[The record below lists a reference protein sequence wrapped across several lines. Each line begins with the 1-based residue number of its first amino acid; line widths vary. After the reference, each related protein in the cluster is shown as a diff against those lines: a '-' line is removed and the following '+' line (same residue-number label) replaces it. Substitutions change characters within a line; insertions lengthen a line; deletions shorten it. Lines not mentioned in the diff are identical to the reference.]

1 MTCAEA
7 LQYIEELK
15 PGGMKLGLDR
25 MRRGLELLGHPER
38 RLRVVHVAGTNGKGS
53 TARMVQAIATAAGY
67 TTGLFSSPAVT
78 GLRETITLDGE
89 AIPEAAFAGWVDRLR
104 ALQSDMGEAGGLS
117 EFELTTLLA
126 LAWFAERNTD
136 LCVIECGMG
145 GREDATN
152 VFDAPLAAVI
162 TPVALDH
169 TAWLGG
175 TAEEIAAH
183 KCGII
188 KAPCGVVTAPDQ
200 DPDALAVIWE
210 TAARQGLTVRQ
221 PGTGAAPL
229 LEASLGRTVFA
240 YGEKRYT
247 LPLTGAFQRDNA
259 LTALETVDC
268 LRDKGYTFT
277 EEAVAAG
284 LAGAY
289 LPCRQEVLR
298 PDPLV
303 LADGAHNP
311 HGVAALADTLRRH
324 RPQGGLTMVIGMLGD
339 KDTAACAAL
348 LAPLC
353 AHIVCCAPA
362 NARALPAEELA
373 EQLRPGCGDVRT
385 AGSPR
390 QALRLA
396 EELAHGGDLLVAGS
410 FFLAAELR
418 PLLLLAMREGRLS

>member
-1 MTCAEA
+1 M
-7 LQYIEELK
+7 
-15 PGGMKLGLDR
+15 
-25 MRRGLELLGHPER
+25 
-38 RLRVVHVAGTNGKGS
+38 
-53 TARMVQAIATAAGY
+53 
-67 TTGLFSSPAVT
+67 
-78 GLRETITLDGE
+78 
-89 AIPEAAFAGWVDRLR
+89 
-104 ALQSDMGEAGGLS
+104 
-117 EFELTTLLA
+117 
-126 LAWFAERNTD
+126 
-136 LCVIECGMG
+136 
-145 GREDATN
+145 
-152 VFDAPLAAVI
+152 FDAPLAAVI

-324 RPQGGLTMVIGMLGD
+324 RPQVIGMLGD

-396 EELAHGGDLLVAGS
+396 EELTHGGDLLVAGS

-418 PLLLLAMREGRLS
+418 PLLLLDMREGRLS

>member
-1 MTCAEA
+1 
-7 LQYIEELK
+7 
-15 PGGMKLGLDR
+15 MKFIQI
-25 MRRGLELLGHPER
+25 
-38 RLRVVHVAGTNGKGS
+38 AGTKGKGS
-53 TARMVQAIATAAGY
+53 TSTYLANILTAAGY
-67 TTGLFSSPAVT
+67 RCGLFVSPHIR
-78 GLRETITLDGE
+78 RENERVSVDGRL
-89 AIPEAAFAGWVDRLR
+89 IPDADLQRLL
-104 ALQSDMGEAGGLS
+104 AQ
-117 EFELTTLLA
+117 TTESGYFRKFYQVA

-418 PLLLLAMREGRLS
+418 PLLLLDMREGRLS

>member
-1 MTCAEA
+1 MDYQQAVD
-7 LQYIEELK
+7 YIESPALPRGRYGLERLK
-15 PGGMKLGLDR
+15 QA
-25 MRRGLELLGHPER
+25 LELLGNPQHKVR
-38 RLRVVHVAGTNGKGS
+38 FVHVAGTNGKGS

-67 TTGLFSSPAVT
+67 TTGLFSSPAVI
-78 GLRETITLDGE
+78 GLRETITVDGE

-210 TAARQGLTVRQ
+210 TAARHGLTVRQ

-268 LRDKGYTFT
+268 LSDKGYTFHYDDALVDYLVEKSYSMT
-277 EEAVAAG
+277 Y
-284 LAGAY
+284 GA
-289 LPCRQEVLR
+289 R
-298 PDPLV
+298 
-303 LADGAHNP
+303 N
-311 HGVAALADTLRRH
+311 LRRLI
-324 RPQGGLTMVIGMLGD
+324 Q
-339 KDTAACAAL
+339 K
-348 LAPLC
+348 
-353 AHIVCCAPA
+353 
-362 NARALPAEELA
+362 ELEDPMA
-373 EQLRPGCGDVRT
+373 TKIIDSYEHPVSRIH
-385 AGSPR
+385 A
-390 QALRLA
+390 
-396 EELAHGGDLLVAGS
+396 
-410 FFLAAELR
+410 AAENE
-418 PLLLLAMREGRLS
+418 AIRLDAL

>member
-1 MTCAEA
+1 M
-7 LQYIEELK
+7 
-15 PGGMKLGLDR
+15 
-25 MRRGLELLGHPER
+25 
-38 RLRVVHVAGTNGKGS
+38 
-53 TARMVQAIATAAGY
+53 
-67 TTGLFSSPAVT
+67 
-78 GLRETITLDGE
+78 
-89 AIPEAAFAGWVDRLR
+89 
-104 ALQSDMGEAGGLS
+104 
-117 EFELTTLLA
+117 
-126 LAWFAERNTD
+126 
-136 LCVIECGMG
+136 
-145 GREDATN
+145 
-152 VFDAPLAAVI
+152 
-162 TPVALDH
+162 
-169 TAWLGG
+169 
-175 TAEEIAAH
+175 
-183 KCGII
+183 
-188 KAPCGVVTAPDQ
+188 
-200 DPDALAVIWE
+200 
-210 TAARQGLTVRQ
+210 
-221 PGTGAAPL
+221 
-229 LEASLGRTVFA
+229 
-240 YGEKRYT
+240 
-247 LPLTGAFQRDNA
+247 
-259 LTALETVDC
+259 DC

-418 PLLLLAMREGRLS
+418 PLLLLDMREGRLS